1 MAREVYIR
9 RIAELVAS
17 FKKKA
22 YCGTVS
28 VHVDILLGRI
38 H

>member
-22 YCGTVS
+22 YCGPMS
-28 VHVDILLGRI
+28 VHGDILLGCI